1 MPQLFAGV
9 SATPPN
15 TINQGP
21 HYMTL
26 MHIIVTLTKTRTSI
40 AS

>member
-1 MPQLFAGV
+1 MPQIFAGV

-21 HYMTL
+21 RYMTL
-26 MHIIVTLTKTRTSI
+26 MHIIVTLTKTRTSV